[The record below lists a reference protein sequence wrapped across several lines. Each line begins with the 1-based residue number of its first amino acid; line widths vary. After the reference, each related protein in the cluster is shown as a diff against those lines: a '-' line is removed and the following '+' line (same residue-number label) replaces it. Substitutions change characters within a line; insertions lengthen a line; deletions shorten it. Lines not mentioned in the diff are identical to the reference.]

1 MRGLHHPTVSERM
14 PEVTKKTAGK
24 ATPAAAKIEINPGFR
39 RALDVMEG
47 TPHHVFITGKAGTGK
62 STLLEL
68 WRGQTLK
75 RIAVLAPTGVAALNV
90 RGQTIHSFFGFK
102 PDVTPE
108 AVRKLA
114 KGRGAAADRI
124 ALYRNLDAIVI
135 DEVSMVRAD
144 LMDCVEKFL
153 RLNGPRPKEWFGG
166 LQMVFIGDLYQLPP
180 VVTGQERGLFAPDPP
195 SLRRG
200 FGPAARPSPAALSA
214 ARYESPYFFSARI
227 FAEPD
232 FAMDFIEL
240 EKVYRQSDA
249 AFIGLLNAIRNRSI
263 DDEQIALLNSRLDPA
278 FSPPDGEFYITLTS
292 TNDLAAARNREKL
305 ASLPGRARRYEGL
318 VEGEFDRRSFPT
330 EEAPRA
336 QARRPGHAPHERPPG
351 AASSTARSAAW
362 PGSPRSPARTTSSRS
377 SSRTATRSTSRPTPG
392 SSSASTTT
400 PRPTASNR
408 SRSASFTQYP
418 LRLAW
423 AVTIHKSQGKTF
435 DRVVVDIGRGAFAH
449 GQVYVALSR
458 CTSFEGLV
466 LRTPIRK
473 SHIWMDWRIV
483 RFLTRFQYKKAE
495 EALPG
500 RREARPAPRGHPRRP
515 RARDRL
521 PQARRHQVAPPHP
534 ARIRRDDGVPRQDVR
549 RGPRLLPQARRVPHL
564 PPRPHPRDQFNI
576 GPRPRSIPPIRRGH
590 DLALRSIMM
599 TGLEEVYPG
608 VSHEIDD
615 AMLES
620 EPPGPKARAQVLERL
635 GLPDPLE
642 RVLHHITDDVE
653 RPDGCLPVGF
663 DPITEVLEKVLIE
676 NGLTTPCRHRPPRR
690 GAFRLRRRSCG
701 SRPRP

>member
-1 MRGLHHPTVSERM
+1 MAARQ
-14 PEVTKKTAGK
+14 KKAAG
-24 ATPAAAKIEINPGFR
+24 PAIEINPGFR

-47 TPHHVFITGKAGTGK
+47 TQHHVFITGKAGTGK

-75 RIAVLAPTGVAALNV
+75 RVAVLAPTGVAALNV

-108 AVRKLA
+108 AVRKLS
-114 KGRGAAADRI
+114 KGRGAAADRA

-153 RLNGPRPKEWFGG
+153 RLNGPRPKERFGG
-166 LQMVFIGDLYQLPP
+166 LQMIFIGDLYQLPP

-200 FGPAARPSPAALSA
+200 FGPPAAPASLSPATISA
-214 ARYESPYFFSARI
+214 ARYESPYFFSARL

-232 FAMDFIEL
+232 FAMDFVEL

-249 AFIGLLNAIRNRSI
+249 AFIGLLNAIRNRSV
-263 DDEQIALLNSRLDPA
+263 DEAQLTLLNGRLDPA
-278 FSPPDGEFYITLTS
+278 FDPPDGEFYITLTS

-305 ASLPGRARRYEGL
+305 AGLSGRSRRYEGFT
-318 VEGEFDRRSFPT
+318 EGEFDRRSLPT
-330 EEAPRA
+330 EEAL
-336 QARRPGHAPHERPPG
+336 ELKPG
-351 AASSTARSAAW
+351 AQVMLLTNDRRGRWVNGTIGRIARIRKSEDRDGDDVVTVDL
-362 PGSPRSPARTTSSRS
+362 PDGGEVDLSPNTWELFRFRYDAEADRIESESVGA
-377 SSRTATRSTSRPTPG
+377 
-392 SSSASTTT
+392 
-400 PRPTASNR
+400 
-408 SRSASFTQYP
+408 FTQYP

-495 EALPG
+495 ETLPAAE
-500 RREARPAPRGHPRRP
+500 R
-515 RARDRL
+515 RARLLGAIRDGREL
-521 PQARRHQVAPPHP
+521 EIVYLKPDDTKSRR
-534 ARIRRDDGVPRQDVR
+534 RIRPEAVEMMEY
-549 RGPRLLPQARRVPHL
+549 RGKR
-564 PPRPHPRDQFNI
+564 FE
-576 GPRPRSIPPIRRGH
+576 G
-590 DLALRSIMM
+590 LRAFC
-599 TGLEEVYPG
+599 
-608 VSHEIDD
+608 HE
-615 AMLES
+615 
-620 EPPGPKARAQVLERL
+620 
-635 GLPDPLE
+635 
-642 RVLHHITDDVE
+642 
-653 RPDGCLPVGF
+653 
-663 DPITEVLEKVLIE
+663 
-676 NGLTTPCRHRPPRR
+676 R
-690 GAFRLRRRSCG
+690 GACRTFRLDRILEIA
-701 SRPRP
+701 

>member
-1 MRGLHHPTVSERM
+1 M
-14 PEVTKKTAGK
+14 TKKTAAPPK
-24 ATPAAAKIEINPGFR
+24 PPAPQIEINPGFR
-39 RALDVMEG
+39 RALDIMEG
-47 TPHHVFITGKAGTGK
+47 TSHHVFVTGKAGTGK

-108 AVRKLA
+108 AVRKLP
-114 KGRGAAADRI
+114 KGRGDAADRI

-144 LMDCVEKFL
+144 LLDCIEKFL
-153 RLNGPRPKEWFGG
+153 RLNGPRPKERFGG
-166 LQMVFIGDLYQLPP
+166 LQMIFIGDLYQLPP

-200 FGPAARPSPAALSA
+200 FGPHGDLAPAALAA

-232 FAMDFIEL
+232 FAMDFVEL
-240 EKVYRQSDA
+240 EKVYRQNDA
-249 AFIGLLNAIRNRSI
+249 AFIGLLNAIRNRSV
-263 DDEQIALLNSRLDPA
+263 DEAQIALLNSRFDPA

-305 ASLPGRARRYEGL
+305 ASLPGRARRYQGFI
-318 VEGEFDRRSFPT
+318 EGEFERRSLPT
-330 EEAPRA
+330 EEALELKRGA
-336 QARRPGHAPHERPPG
+336 QVMLLTNDRKGRFVNGTIGRVSKITKSQDADADDIVMVELPDGGQVDLTPNTWELFRFQYDAKADRIESESVG
-351 AASSTARSAAW
+351 A
-362 PGSPRSPARTTSSRS
+362 
-377 SSRTATRSTSRPTPG
+377 
-392 SSSASTTT
+392 
-400 PRPTASNR
+400 
-408 SRSASFTQYP
+408 FTQYP

-435 DRVVVDIGRGAFAH
+435 DRVVIDIGRGAFAH

-495 EALPG
+495 EALPIADKRAILLEAVRDG
-500 RREARPAPRGHPRRP
+500 RELEIVYLKPDDTKSRR
-515 RARDRL
+515 
-521 PQARRHQVAPPHP
+521 
-534 ARIRRDDGVPRQDVR
+534 RIRPESVEMMEYHGKRFEGLRAYCHK
-549 RGPRLLPQARRVPHL
+549 RG
-564 PPRPHPRDQFNI
+564 
-576 GPRPRSIPPIRRGH
+576 
-590 DLALRSIMM
+590 
-599 TGLEEVYPG
+599 E
-608 VSHEIDD
+608 
-615 AMLES
+615 
-620 EPPGPKARAQVLERL
+620 
-635 GLPDPLE
+635 
-642 RVLHHITDDVE
+642 
-653 RPDGCLPVGF
+653 
-663 DPITEVLEKVLIE
+663 
-676 NGLTTPCRHRPPRR
+676 CRT
-690 GAFRLRRRSCG
+690 FRLDRILEIA
-701 SRPRP
+701 

>member
-1 MRGLHHPTVSERM
+1 MTVK
-14 PEVTKKTAGK
+14 PAGRALK
-24 ATPAAAKIEINPGFR
+24 AKPPAPAIEINPGFR
-39 RALDVMEG
+39 RALDIMEG
-47 TPHHVFITGKAGTGK
+47 TSRHVFITGKAGTGK

-108 AVRKLA
+108 AVRKLS
-114 KGRGAAADRI
+114 KGRGAAADRA

-166 LQMVFIGDLYQLPP
+166 LQMIFIGDLYQLPP

-200 FGPAARPSPAALSA
+200 FGPGSSPSPATLSA
-214 ARYESPYFFSARI
+214 ARYGSPYFFSARI

-232 FAMDFIEL
+232 FAMDFVEL

-263 DDEQIALLNSRLDPA
+263 DEEQVALLNSRLDPA

-305 ASLPGRARRYEGL
+305 ASLSGRTRRYEGL

-330 EEAPRA
+330 EEALDLKKGA
-336 QARRPGHAPHERPPG
+336 QVMLLTNDRRGRYVNGTIGRVAKITKVPDEDDVVTVELPDGDEVDL
-351 AASSTARSAAW
+351 
-362 PGSPRSPARTTSSRS
+362 
-377 SSRTATRSTSRPTPG
+377 TPNTWELFRFQYDSEADRIESESVG
-392 SSSASTTT
+392 
-400 PRPTASNR
+400 
-408 SRSASFTQYP
+408 SFTQYP

-435 DRVVVDIGRGAFAH
+435 DRVVIDIGRGAFAH

-466 LRTPIRK
+466 LKTPIRK

-495 EALPG
+495 EALPAAQKRAILLEAIRDG
-500 RREARPAPRGHPRRP
+500 RELEIVYLKPDDTKSRR
-515 RARDRL
+515 
-521 PQARRHQVAPPHP
+521 
-534 ARIRRDDGVPRQDVR
+534 RIRPESVETMEYHGKSFEGMRAYCHK
-549 RGPRLLPQARRVPHL
+549 RG
-564 PPRPHPRDQFNI
+564 
-576 GPRPRSIPPIRRGH
+576 
-590 DLALRSIMM
+590 
-599 TGLEEVYPG
+599 E
-608 VSHEIDD
+608 
-615 AMLES
+615 
-620 EPPGPKARAQVLERL
+620 
-635 GLPDPLE
+635 
-642 RVLHHITDDVE
+642 
-653 RPDGCLPVGF
+653 
-663 DPITEVLEKVLIE
+663 
-676 NGLTTPCRHRPPRR
+676 CRT
-690 GAFRLRRRSCG
+690 FRLDRILEIA
-701 SRPRP
+701 

>member
-1 MRGLHHPTVSERM
+1 MT
-14 PEVTKKTAGK
+14 
-24 ATPAAAKIEINPGFR
+24 IEINPGFR
-39 RALDVMEG
+39 RALDIMEG
-47 TPHHVFITGKAGTGK
+47 TSHHVFITGKAGTGK

-108 AVRKLA
+108 AVRKVA

-153 RLNGPRPKEWFGG
+153 RLNGPRPKEQFGG
-166 LQMVFIGDLYQLPP
+166 LQMIFIGDLYQLPP

-200 FGPAARPSPAALSA
+200 FDRRSELAPAALSA

-227 FAEPD
+227 FAEPN
-232 FAMDFIEL
+232 FPMDFVEL
-240 EKVYRQSDA
+240 EKVYRQNDA
-249 AFIGLLNAIRNRSI
+249 AFIALLNAIRNRSVDDAQI
-263 DDEQIALLNSRLDPA
+263 DLLNSRLDPA
-278 FSPPDGEFYITLTS
+278 FSPPEGEFYITLTS

-305 ASLPGRARRYEGL
+305 ASLSGRARRYEGFI
-318 VEGEFDRRSFPT
+318 EGEFDRRSLPT
-330 EEAPRA
+330 EEAL
-336 QARRPGHAPHERPPG
+336 ELKPG
-351 AASSTARSAAW
+351 AQVMLLTNDRKGRFVNGTIGRVAKIRRVPDADDIVTVEL
-362 PGSPRSPARTTSSRS
+362 PDGDEVDLSPNTWELFRFQYDAKADRIESESV
-377 SSRTATRSTSRPTPG
+377 G
-392 SSSASTTT
+392 
-400 PRPTASNR
+400 
-408 SRSASFTQYP
+408 SFTQYP

-473 SHIWMDWRIV
+473 GHIWMDWRIV

-495 EALPG
+495 EALPVADKRALLLEAIRDG
-500 RREARPAPRGHPRRP
+500 RELEIVYLKPDDTKSRR
-515 RARDRL
+515 
-521 PQARRHQVAPPHP
+521 
-534 ARIRRDDGVPRQDVR
+534 RIRPEAVEMMEYHGKRFEGVRAYCHK
-549 RGPRLLPQARRVPHL
+549 RG
-564 PPRPHPRDQFNI
+564 
-576 GPRPRSIPPIRRGH
+576 
-590 DLALRSIMM
+590 
-599 TGLEEVYPG
+599 E
-608 VSHEIDD
+608 
-615 AMLES
+615 
-620 EPPGPKARAQVLERL
+620 
-635 GLPDPLE
+635 
-642 RVLHHITDDVE
+642 
-653 RPDGCLPVGF
+653 
-663 DPITEVLEKVLIE
+663 
-676 NGLTTPCRHRPPRR
+676 CRT
-690 GAFRLRRRSCG
+690 FRLDRILEII
-701 SRPRP
+701 